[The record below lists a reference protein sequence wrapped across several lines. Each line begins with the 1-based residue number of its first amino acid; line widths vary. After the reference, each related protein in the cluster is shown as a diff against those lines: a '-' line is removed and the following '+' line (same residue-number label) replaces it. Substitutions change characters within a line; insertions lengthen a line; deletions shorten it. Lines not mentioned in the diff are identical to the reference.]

1 MYKLCTICMRKGS
14 KGVKNKNLRI
24 INNKPLMQY
33 TIDQA
38 IKSKIFNEII
48 VSSDCNKIL
57 KLANKLGIK
66 TSFVRP
72 KMLAGDKVGK
82 LDVIRNALIMSEK
95 YFNKKFDIIFDL
107 DVTSPLR
114 KISDI
119 KNAYQIFLS
128 NKLKILL
135 TGSVAKKSP
144 YFNQIEL
151 FEEKIKLVKNKKDKI
166 VRRQDSPKV
175 YDMNASIYIWQR
187 DALLL
192 SKTLFN
198 KHTGIYV
205 MPEERSI
212 DIDSELDFRIV
223 EHLLKTNK

>member
-1 MYKLCTICMRKGS
+1 MRKGS